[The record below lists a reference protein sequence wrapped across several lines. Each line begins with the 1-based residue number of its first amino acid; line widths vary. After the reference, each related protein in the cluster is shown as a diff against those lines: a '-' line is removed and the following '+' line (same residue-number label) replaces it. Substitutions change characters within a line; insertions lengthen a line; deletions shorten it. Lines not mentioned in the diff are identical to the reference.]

1 MTVFLLRLRPSKKE
15 ACSERKKAL
24 PPPSLPP
31 SWRRL
36 LLDSFN
42 YWKFFHASRRRV
54 ALQSLVT
61 RHLRI
66 PRGLDV
72 GRHDSFNMAYTY
84 ATKDAFITAA
94 TFAFPSLPPAARA
107 PRPPRAEGASPSL
120 LLLRGI
126 RCLLG
131 ILGMP
136 HIGTNRSSAAA
147 TRH

>member
-1 MTVFLLRLRPSKKE
+1 MARRSRKAALMTVFLLRLRPSKKE

-61 RHLRI
+61 LHLRI

-84 ATKDAFITAA
+84 ASKDAFITAA
-94 TFAFPSLPPAARA
+94 TLAFTSLPPAAHA
-107 PRPPRAEGASPSL
+107 RPGRRGPLRPSSSSGVSGADWES
-120 LLLRGI
+120 
-126 RCLLG
+126 
-131 ILGMP
+131 
-136 HIGTNRSSAAA
+136 
-147 TRH
+147 